1 MWCDDGGEVFREA
14 SLTDLDEVAKKFI
27 EKAGN
32 SRVWLFYGEM
42 GSGKTTFI
50 KSLCNQLGVSDAMS
64 SPTFSIVNEYL
75 TRTNTKIFHFDFY
88 RIKNEAEAYDIGT
101 EEYFYSGN
109 YCFVEW
115 PEKIPSLIPAE
126 RIDVA
131 ITSSE
136 NQTQRTLAISV
147 HDGKEKNRI

>member
-1 MWCDDGGEVFREA
+1 MWCDDGGWVVHEA
-14 SLTDLDEVAKKFI
+14 DLADLNKVAKDFI
-27 EKAGN
+27 ERAGN
-32 SRVWLFYGEM
+32 RRVWLLYGEM

-50 KSLCNQLGVSDAMS
+50 KDLCSQLGVADVMS

-75 TRTNTKIFHFDFY
+75 TRGNTKVFHFDFY
-88 RIKNEAEAYDIGT
+88 RIKNEAEAYDIGA

-115 PEKIPSLIPAE
+115 PEKIPSLIPSE
-126 RIDVA
+126 RVEVSILP
-131 ITSSE
+131 E
-136 NQTQRTLAISV
+136 NQTHRTLALSV

>member
-1 MWCDDGGEVFREA
+1 MHEA
-14 SLTDLDEVAKKFI
+14 DLADLNKVAKDFI
-27 EKAGN
+27 ERAGN
-32 SRVWLFYGEM
+32 RRVWLLYGEM

-50 KSLCNQLGVSDAMS
+50 KDLCNQLGVADVMS

-75 TRTNTKIFHFDFY
+75 TRSNTKVFHFDFY
-88 RIKNEAEAYDIGT
+88 RIKNEAEAYDIGA

-115 PEKIPSLIPAE
+115 PEKIPSLIPSE
-126 RIDVA
+126 RVEVSILP
-131 ITSSE
+131 E
-136 NQTQRTLAISV
+136 NQTHRTLALSV